1 MITLFKKT
9 KYRVQNHLLNW
20 LILFFAASL
29 FVGCNNKAD
38 QNASTVDST
47 DTTAAAAGAAAP
59 APAAAL
65 ALTGDLYSLHLTKD
79 QVDKLTA
86 APAPVKLIFQFY
98 FDDKDKKTPT
108 LIAYASKANN
118 ELIRPIRSDTLATV
132 SAFFTLPEKKILGD
146 QQLLI
151 RNLKKYIQ
159 DNTGG
164 TGNYTQLIFL
174 PDIDANGHIF
184 YKISLDGGQEFVGTL
199 ETNPSPPADAVN

>member
-1 MITLFKKT
+1 MITLFKT
-9 KYRVQNHLLNW
+9 KYRVQNHLLNC

-47 DTTAAAAGAAAP
+47 DTTA
-59 APAAAL
+59 AAAL

-184 YKISLDGGQEFVGTL
+184 YKISLDGGQGFVGTL